1 MFGEIFSGGDPVPVG
16 IRAGN
21 LIHGSRLSGGAGTLE
36 EQGRRA
42 LNVLQAS
49 VDAAGGTLD
58 NVAQVS
64 FFLAE
69 ARPGMAALNPLWVD
83 MFPEA
88 EDRPT
93 YKFMT
98 APLPTGC
105 LVQLDYF
112 AVLGARRRVLA
123 VDGVAHTNPIPL
135 GVAIGEYLFSSRI
148 LPNDPATGAA
158 GPDAPTQ
165 AELVFDNASKL
176 LAAGGFAW
184 RDVVQGRSF
193 IAEDAY
199 RPLVEMQWAKN
210 LGATVARARLQHTV
224 YAVAPT
230 LRVMLEIFCDRSGA
244 K

>member
-1 MFGEIFSGGDPVPVG
+1 MFGEIFAGGDPVPVG
-16 IRAGN
+16 IRSGD
-21 LIHGSRLSGGAGTLE
+21 LIHGTHITGGAGTLE

-42 LNVLQAS
+42 LNLLHTS
-49 VDAAGGTLD
+49 VEAAGGTLD

-69 ARPGMAALNPLWVD
+69 PRPGMAALNTLWVD
-83 MFPEA
+83 MFPKA

-98 APLPTGC
+98 APLPSGC

-112 AVLGARRRVLA
+112 AVLGARRRLLA

-135 GVAIGEYLFSSRI
+135 GVAIGDYLFSSRI
-148 LPNDPATGAA
+148 LPNDPATGTV
-158 GPDAPTQ
+158 GPDAPSQ
-165 AELVFDNASKL
+165 ADLVFGNASKL

-184 RDVVQGRSF
+184 RDVVQGRAF

-199 RPLVEMQWAKN
+199 RPLVETQWKKN
-210 LGATVARARLQHTV
+210 LGAAAERARLHHAV

-230 LRVMLEIFCDRSGA
+230 LRVMLEIFCGRSGA